1 MTKDQKSAINIL
13 YESADFHYN
22 ILWEFC
28 EHNEINIKDALF
40 YIAETFAPAACK
52 GCKYVG
58 PYLGNWRCRE
68 CSRNFTDHFVAPDTP
83 EV

>member
-13 YESADFHYN
+13 YERDDFRYN

-28 EHNEINIKDALF
+28 ERNGISVKDAIL
-40 YIAETFAPAACK
+40 YIAETFAPSSCS

-58 PYLGNWRCRE
+58 PYMGNWRCHE
-68 CSRNFTDHFVAPDTP
+68 CSRNFIDHFVASDTS